1 MLVKEFENPLKIDKV
16 VDVDQVYYEGHSIN
30 KLQNS
35 VILLVLQI
43 LKIRNMRFVGNLTLS
58 SSCEFYDDDV
68 TVTSFI
74 NVKYS
79 DVATEILL

>member
-1 MLVKEFENPLKIDKV
+1 M
-16 VDVDQVYYEGHSIN
+16 H
-30 KLQNS
+30 
-35 VILLVLQI
+35 
-43 LKIRNMRFVGNLTLS
+43 FVGNLILVD
-58 SSCEFYDDDV
+58 SCEFYDDDV